1 MKTLLIIGFVWP
13 ESRSSAAGTRM
24 LQLIQL
30 FNNEGFIIHFAS
42 AANKTKYSDDL
53 SRFHIYEHEILLNSD
68 SFDSFVK
75 NLNPDIVIYDR
86 FMVEEQYSWRVRS
99 QCPETLHILD
109 TEDLHFLR
117 YTRQK
122 LGEKSISLT
131 ELASFPITKREIA
144 SILRSDISLI
154 ISEYEMKLL
163 TQEFH
168 IRSSQLFYLPFLEEV
183 IPKKDL
189 SPSFEQRQHFVF
201 IGNFIHEPNWQA
213 VQTLK
218 EKIWPELRKKMP
230 QAEIHIYGAYLSEK
244 VQQLHQPKER
254 FIIKGRAEE
263 AVQTLSQ
270 YKVLVAPL
278 QFGAGIKG
286 KFLDAVKANTPYIT
300 TSIGDEGIGNPESV
314 SDFASFATNAEALY
328 LNEPLWKKHQVRNR
342 QLFSSLFDRN
352 IYERPFLNTLNKIK
366 DSLALHRAQHF
377 LGQILLEEKFQS
389 RKYMSLWIQE
399 KNKKS

>member
-30 FNNEGFIIHFAS
+30 FNKEGFTIHFAS
-42 AANKTKYSDDL
+42 AANKTNYSDDL
-53 SRFHIYEHEILLNSD
+53 SKFHLYEHEILLNSD

-75 NLNPDIVIYDR
+75 KLNPDIVIYDR

-99 QCPETLHILD
+99 QCPKTLHILD

-117 YTRQK
+117 YARQK
-122 LGEKSISLT
+122 LGGKNISLS
-131 ELASFPITKREIA
+131 ELTSFPITKREIA

-154 ISEYEMKLL
+154 ISEYEIKLL

-168 IRSSQLFYLPFLEEV
+168 IRDSQLFYLPFLEEE
-183 IPKKDL
+183 IPEENL
-189 SPSFEQRQHFVF
+189 IPSFKERQHFVF

-213 VQTLK
+213 VRTLK
-218 EKIWPELRKKMP
+218 EKIWPELRKKTP

-244 VQQLHQPKER
+244 VQQLNQPKER
-254 FIIKGRAEE
+254 FIIKGRAED
-263 AVQTLSQ
+263 AVQTLSR
-270 YKVLVAPL
+270 YRLLVAPL
-278 QFGAGIKG
+278 LFGAGIKG
-286 KFLDAVKANTPYIT
+286 KFLDAAKAHTPYIT
-300 TSIGDEGIGNPESV
+300 TKIGDEGIGNPESV
-314 SDFASFATNAEALY
+314 SDLVSFATTAENLY
-328 LNEPLWKKHQVRNR
+328 LNEDFWKQHQLHNR
-342 QLFSSLFDRN
+342 LLFSSLFDRKV
-352 IYERPFLNTLNKIK
+352 YEKPFINTLNKIK

-377 LGQILLEEKFQS
+377 FGQILLEEKFQS

>member
-75 NLNPDIVIYDR
+75 NLNPGIVIYDR
-86 FMVEEQYSWRVRS
+86 FMVEEQYSWRVRG

-117 YTRQK
+117 YARQK
-122 LGEKSISLT
+122 LGEKSVSLT
-131 ELASFPITKREIA
+131 KLTSFPITKREIA

-183 IPKKDL
+183 VPEKDL

-213 VQTLK
+213 ARTLK

-314 SDFASFATNAEALY
+314 SDLASFATKAKNLY
-328 LNEPLWKKHQVRNR
+328 HNEPLWRKHQVRNR

-352 IYERPFLNTLNKIK
+352 IYESPFLNTLNKIK
-366 DSLALHRAQHF
+366 DSLALHRAHHF
-377 LGQILLEEKFQS
+377 LGQVLLEEKFQS